1 MEKTNSNKKIKWNT
15 SMIRILTF
23 IIALILTVYAIYQFR
38 DSNNERVT
46 QLNAGQIQDNTERL
60 ANELDDMIND
70 CLDNIK
76 ILSAFSQ

>member
-38 DSNNERVT
+38 DSNNEQGYT
-46 QLNAGQIQDNTERL
+46 AQCGPDTG
-60 ANELDDMIND
+60 
-70 CLDNIK
+70 
-76 ILSAFSQ
+76 